1 MSTNYSNSSA
11 LRRVRTIADYQF
23 GAGAGTAL
31 FPDGCEF
38 GFSRTGR
45 IRYVLIGGKRL
56 ATVRAGDGRL
66 TLSYEGALRLMPALE
81 SPAYRVVIDET
92 VVEFV
97 GKGKNAM
104 AKHVIAADAEI
115 RAGDEVLVVTAAD
128 DLVATG
134 SAALSGEEMLAFNY
148 GVAVNVRKG
157 RDTS

>member
-1 MSTNYSNSSA
+1 MNYSNNNA

-23 GAGAGTAL
+23 GAGAGNAL
-31 FPDGCEF
+31 FPDECEF

-45 IRYVLIGGKRL
+45 IRYVLLGVERL

-66 TLSYEGALRLMPALE
+66 TLSYEGAHRLMAALA
-81 SPAYRVVIDET
+81 SPAYRVVIDEN

-115 RAGDEVLVVTAAD
+115 RAGDEVLVVNAAD

>member
-1 MSTNYSNSSA
+1 VSMNYSETSA

-23 GAGAGTAL
+23 GAGAGSAL
-31 FPDGCEF
+31 FPEECEF
-38 GFSRTGR
+38 RLSRTKR
-45 IRYVLIGGKRL
+45 IRYVLLGGDRL

-66 TLSYEGALRLMPALE
+66 TLSYAGALRLKAALE
-81 SPAYRVVIDET
+81 PPVFRVVIDDA

-97 GKGKNAM
+97 EKGKNAM
-104 AKHVIAADAEI
+104 AKHVIAADPGI
-115 RAGDEVLVVTAAD
+115 RAGDEVLVVTPAD
-128 DLVATG
+128 DLAATG

>member
-1 MSTNYSNSSA
+1 MSMNYSKTSA

-23 GAGAGTAL
+23 GAGAGEAL
-31 FPDGCEF
+31 FPDECEF

-45 IRYVLIGGKRL
+45 IRYVLIGGDRL

-66 TLSYEGALRLMPALE
+66 TLSYAGAHRLKAALNA
-81 SPAYRVVIDET
+81 PILRVVIDES

-97 GKGKNAM
+97 EKGKNAM
-104 AKHVIAADAEI
+104 AKHVTAADAEI
-115 RAGDEVLVVTAAD
+115 RAGDDVLVVTPAD